1 VEKTSE
7 VTFQDMLAVMGP
19 SRSTLDLSPNEFQ
32 AILMRIHE
40 QYGIGFEQV
49 QSAYSKLW
57 LSLRLIGGHY
67 RSQTAKVDRKTFI
80 RKLQQLSASSRKTAQ
95 LLNEFAGGKKIW
107 EDFVSVHEVRSYP
120 ELFLESVPMS
130 REFRDRSFFEVD
142 KNLQGALDQLEKIR
156 RYCDAIWPS
165 IEGLPAKKGQ
175 RGLGWYDELVETMV
189 QVATLL
195 GVGTSTDARGSPV
208 AGATPFIAL
217 VREVEKLFPAE
228 ARSKTA
234 STCARRIERSRKRLR
249 AAQQTRVFEISE
261 S

>member
-1 VEKTSE
+1 MEKTSE

-107 EDFVSVHEVRSYP
+107 EDFVSVHDVRSYP
-120 ELFLESVPMS
+120 ELFLESCSNEP
-130 REFRDRSFFEVD
+130 RIQGHIFF
-142 KNLQGALDQLEKIR
+142 
-156 RYCDAIWPS
+156 
-165 IEGLPAKKGQ
+165 
-175 RGLGWYDELVETMV
+175 
-189 QVATLL
+189 
-195 GVGTSTDARGSPV
+195 
-208 AGATPFIAL
+208 
-217 VREVEKLFPAE
+217 
-228 ARSKTA
+228 
-234 STCARRIERSRKRLR
+234 
-249 AAQQTRVFEISE
+249 
-261 S
+261 